1 MSALIPLVELSAL
14 SYGSGR
20 RVRAAGLDLA
30 VFRIG
35 NAVYAIDDSCPHAG
49 ASLCGGRLQGRKIYC
64 RVHGLGFDLMEGDP
78 QGAPSLPI
86 RRYPLSIIDGVV
98 MLDQQAVTSTLGV

>member
-14 SYGSGR
+14 PHGSGR
-20 RVRAAGLDLA
+20 RIRAAGLDLA

-35 NAVYAIDDSCPHAG
+35 DAVYAIDDSCPHAG
-49 ASLCGGRLQGRKIYC
+49 ASLCDGRLQGRKIYC
-64 RVHGLGFDLMEGDP
+64 RAHGLGFDLMEDDP
-78 QGAPSLPI
+78 QGAPRLPI

-98 MLDQQAVTSTLGV
+98 MLDPQAATSTPGV

>member
-1 MSALIPLVELSAL
+1 MSALIPLVELRVL
-14 SYGSGR
+14 PHGSGR

-49 ASLCGGRLQGRKIYC
+49 ASLCGGRLPGRKIYC
-64 RVHGLGFDLMEGDP
+64 RAHGLGFDLMEDDA

-86 RRYPLSIIDGVV
+86 CRYPLSIIDGVV
-98 MLDQQAVTSTLGV
+98 MLDPQAATSTPGV